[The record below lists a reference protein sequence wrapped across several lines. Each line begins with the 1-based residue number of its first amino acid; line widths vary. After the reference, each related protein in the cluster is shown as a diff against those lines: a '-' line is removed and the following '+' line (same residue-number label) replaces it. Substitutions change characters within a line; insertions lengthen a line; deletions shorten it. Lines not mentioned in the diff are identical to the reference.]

1 MSLKD
6 KEKWNK
12 KYSAR
17 QTEDRQACD
26 WLLASARWL
35 TGKGQALDLA
45 MGEGRNA
52 LYLAQRGYRVTGV
65 DISEVGV
72 ERAEALAREN
82 NLTLNTVV
90 ADLDNYE
97 IKENEYDLISCFYFL
112 DRNLFPA
119 IKKGLKPGG
128 LLIYQTF
135 NVDYLKYSGF
145 KKEWVLEY
153 NELLR
158 EFQDWHVLNYREVD
172 LAEEENAHAA
182 LVARKWKNLK

>member
-17 QTEDRQACD
+17 EPEGRQACD
-26 WLLASARWL
+26 WLLENAGLL
-35 TGKGQALDLA
+35 TGEGQALDLA

-52 LYLAQRGYRVTGV
+52 LYLAERGYRVTGV

-72 ERAEALAREN
+72 ARAQALAREK

-145 KKEWVLEY
+145 KKEWVLAT

-182 LVARKWKNLK
+182 LVARKIEKS

>member
-12 KYSAR
+12 KYSSR
-17 QTEDRQACD
+17 QAENREACD

-35 TGKGQALDLA
+35 TGEGQALDLA

-72 ERAEALAREN
+72 ARAKALAREN

-112 DRNLFPA
+112 DRTLFPA

-145 KKEWVLEY
+145 KKEWVLET

-158 EFQDWHVLNYREVD
+158 EFQDWHVLSYREVD
-172 LAEEENAHAA
+172 LPEEENAHAA
-182 LVARKWKNLK
+182 LVARKWKNL

>member
-6 KEKWNK
+6 KEKWNE
-12 KYSAR
+12 KYKAR
-17 QTEDRQACD
+17 QAENREACD
-26 WLLASARWL
+26 WLLESARWF
-35 TGKGQALDLA
+35 TGEGQALELA

-52 LYLAQRGYRVTGV
+52 LYLAERGYRVTGV

-72 ERAEALAREN
+72 ARAEALAREN

-90 ADLDNYE
+90 ADLDSYE
-97 IKENEYDLISCFYFL
+97 IKENKYDLISCFYFL
-112 DRNLFPA
+112 DRKLFPA
-119 IKKGLKPGG
+119 IKKGLKPEG

-158 EFQDWHVLNYREVD
+158 EFQNWHVLSYREVD
-172 LAEEENAHAA
+172 LPEEENAHAA
-182 LVARKWKNLK
+182 LVARKWKNP